1 METKK
6 RQLHLQLKAWGL
18 PRGDTLR
25 SDPFLVIFQVIFN
38 PASYSITFGTTEEQE
53 RGFPLLGADR
63 SENQHAQPSVGRAAY

>member
-25 SDPFLVIFQVIFN
+25 SDPFLVIFQVTKHFLTHFLIFKTIER
-38 PASYSITFGTTEEQE
+38 PK
-53 RGFPLLGADR
+53 RGFPL
-63 SENQHAQPSVGRAAY
+63 PSTDGGD